1 MSDPLA
7 GGNKGHSVDLGTPR
21 VTPAAFRLT
30 AQRTQERRRA
40 LILGCAILLPA
51 TLYLLAVI
59 ATKSPIPM
67 SVPSSQLP
75 QTAIETHDFEQT
87 ARITN
92 ASDAN
97 GCFQQQFDNKTGRM
111 TRLQEPCETVV
122 RDAYGVPMPAGTI
135 HRMDAISKAFSGR

>member
-1 MSDPLA
+1 MSDPSA
-7 GGNKGHSVDLGTPR
+7 RGNKGHSADLGAPR
-21 VTPAAFRLT
+21 AAPAPFRPA

-59 ATKSPIPM
+59 ATKSPILM

-122 RDAYGVPMPAGTI
+122 RDAYGVPMPVGTI